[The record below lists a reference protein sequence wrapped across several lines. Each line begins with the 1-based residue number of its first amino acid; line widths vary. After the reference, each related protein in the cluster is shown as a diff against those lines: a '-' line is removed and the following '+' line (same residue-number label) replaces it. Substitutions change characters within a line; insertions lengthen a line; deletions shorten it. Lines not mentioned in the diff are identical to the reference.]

1 MPSYHA
7 FFLLGQLGDLRP
19 LPAVDT
25 EDATYRA
32 IALIPFLLVRR
43 GVCRKCSS
51 IASRMAKG
59 MCALGAVG
67 LNQADS
73 APLVILW
80 VGAGKARTISFL
92 VWDWHDVAGMQQSRT
107 NETRSKSAISAVPLP
122 L

>member
-1 MPSYHA
+1 MPRNH
-7 FFLLGQLGDLRP
+7 
-19 LPAVDT
+19 
-25 EDATYRA
+25 
-32 IALIPFLLVRR
+32 LIPLFLVR
-43 GVCRKCSS
+43 GGLCRKCSS

-80 VGAGKARTISFL
+80 VGDGKARTISFL

-107 NETRSKSAISAVPLP
+107 NETRSKRMLPCHGNTFKGERLAV
-122 L
+122 